1 MSEPLIRVTGLRKSF
16 QTGDGTI
23 EVLRGLDFEIQPG
36 ECVAI
41 VGSSGVGKSTLLHI
55 LGALD
60 HPTSGTV
67 GRPTTRPALRGWTTP
82 TGWVF

>member
-1 MSEPLIRVTGLRKSF
+1 MSDPLVRVRALRKSF
-16 QTGDGTI
+16 HTGGGTI
-23 EVLRGLDFEIQPG
+23 EVLRGIDFTIECG

-55 LGALD
+55 LGTLD

-67 GRPTTRPALRGWTTP
+67 E
-82 TGWVF
+82 F